1 MTKNKIISAALEE
14 FAEHGYHAATI
25 RNICK
30 RAGVNIAAINYHFSG
45 KAELYR
51 QALEMIFAVKPPLP
65 CGDKIQSDADM
76 KSVMQDWIRTFL
88 NRGNDKKVPENL
100 LMKKIAHHEMLNPSD
115 VFDEIIEV
123 YFKPDMLSLESILR
137 KGMPPATPEKE
148 IKMRVF
154 SVLGSCIFYFF
165 HGRCIE
171 KIWTDGDFLEDNMDM
186 VVKHIAEQGLAGL
199 KFYNN
204 SITQ

>member
-1 MTKNKIISAALEE
+1 MTKNKIIAAALEE

-65 CGDKIQSDADM
+65 CGEKIQSDADM
-76 KSVMQDWIRTFL
+76 KTVMRDWIKTFL
-88 NRGNDKKVPENL
+88 YRGNDKKVPESL

-123 YFKPDMLSLESILR
+123 YFKPDVLSLESILR
-137 KGMPPATPEKE
+137 KGMPPNTTEQE
-148 IKMRVF
+148 IKTRVF
-154 SVLGSCIFYFF
+154 STLGSCMFYFF

-171 KIWTDGDFLEDNMDM
+171 KFWTEGDFIDDNLDM
-186 VVKHIAEQGLAGL
+186 IVEHIAAQSLMGL
-199 KFYNN
+199 KFRN
-204 SITQ
+204 